1 MTITVLGDQGAR
13 DRIRRE
19 TATTLFVEAGAGSG
33 KTTTLVRRLLTLV
46 LDDNIPLSQIAAVTF
61 TEKAGAELRDRLR
74 GELDRECRHP
84 DPLRRERAQQ
94 ASDDL
99 DAAAIGTLH
108 SFAQRLLTMFPIQA
122 GLPPL
127 IEVLD
132 EVASSVAFESRWGVL
147 QADLLDHPSLAEPL
161 LLALSTGTKL
171 EHLRSLAKAFG
182 NDWDL
187 ISDRVLPHPP
197 SAATLP
203 DVSTLMRRAIE
214 LALRASECLD
224 SEDKFLPKLD
234 ALSSWGEALAAATS
248 DAERFGILTTGSDT
262 RWGSGGKK
270 GNWPDLAGLRSDCQ
284 ALTED
289 IATAAAAYA
298 EATLRPL
305 AYWIAEQV
313 ERSAAER
320 TAEGRL
326 EFHDLLVLSRNLL
339 RRDEG
344 VRAALQQQY
353 PRLLLDEFQ
362 DTDPIQIEIA
372 LRIAGGADAA
382 AADWRDILVPPG
394 SVFVVGDPKQ
404 SIYRFRRA
412 DIATYLSTQEHLGV
426 SVTLDTNFR
435 TVEPILT
442 WINAVYAK
450 VIQAEPQAQPPYL
463 PLRAAREETPRGPAV
478 VLLGSQEHTDKPNA
492 EELRVREA
500 RDVASAIR
508 TALDE
513 QWTTQTSDGIW
524 RPLRPADV
532 AILIPARTSLPF
544 LENALTD
551 AGLPYRAES
560 SSLVYQAREIRDLM
574 AAARAVA
581 DPSDLLSCVTAL
593 RSALFGCGDDD
604 LFTWKRDGGSFNLL
618 APSTPASAGHP
629 TGQALAYLRRLHWD
643 ARWMT
648 PSDVLT
654 ALVVDRRMMEVAAY
668 GSHARDEWRRLRFVI
683 DQARAWADVEHGSL
697 GEYLAWAARQADET
711 SRVAEAVL
719 PETDVEAIRI
729 LTVHA
734 AKGLEFPMVVLSGMS
749 SRSRSPSGVRL
760 LWKIDGY
767 AVRLTKRLQ
776 TNDFEA
782 AQPIDEQMD
791 SYERRRL
798 LYVAATRARDHLVV
812 SLHRDAGNSQ
822 SNAKVLAAAG
832 AADQGAHAFTA
843 AVHIPRPRN
852 APSTAAP
859 APELTAWR
867 QRIETARTR
876 TRHSPAQTASGL
888 EGTEPEI
895 VLPAVPETI
904 LGGSANGARNLEL
917 PPWAKGRYGDKI
929 GRAVHGVLQSVDLT
943 GDEDIAAVAQAQ
955 AMAEG
960 VTEHADAVAALATS
974 ALAAPLMRRAASR
987 EHWRESY
994 VGTQL
999 DDGIILEG
1007 FVDLIF
1013 REDDGSLVII
1023 DYKTDSIPDAA
1034 VPARTTYYA
1043 PQIRAYQRALSAAT
1057 GAEVTGHLLFL
1068 RAGAPEA
1075 LAVRVV

>member
-1 MTITVLGDQGAR
+1 MTVLGDQDAR
-13 DRIRRE
+13 HRIERDS
-19 TATTLFVEAGAGSG
+19 ATTLFVEAGAGSG

-46 LDDNIPLSQIAAVTF
+46 LDDNIPLSRVAAVTF

-74 GELDRECRHP
+74 ENLDRESQHE
-84 DPLRRERAQQ
+84 DLVRRQRAQQ

-108 SFAQRLLTMFPIQA
+108 SFAQRILTMFPIQA

-127 IEVLD
+127 IDVLD
-132 EVASSVAFESRWGVL
+132 EVASSVAFETRWGVL
-147 QADLLDHPSLAEPL
+147 QADLLDHPDLAQPL

-187 ISDRVLPHPP
+187 ISDRVLPNPP
-197 SAATLP
+197 PAATLP
-203 DVSTLMRRAIE
+203 DLSILMRQATE
-214 LALRASECLD
+214 LALRATECSD
-224 SEDKFLPKLD
+224 ADDKFLPKLD
-234 ALSSWGEALAAATS
+234 ALRDWGEALAAATS
-248 DAERFGILTTGSDT
+248 DAERFGVLTAGSAT
-262 RWGSGGKK
+262 RWGNGGKK
-270 GNWPDLAGLRSDCQ
+270 GNWLNLAGLKSDCQ
-284 ALTED
+284 SLTDD
-289 IATAAAAYA
+289 ITQAAAAFA

-305 AYWIAEQV
+305 AYWIALQV
-313 ERSAAER
+313 ERSAIER

-339 RRDEG
+339 RG
-344 VRAALQQQY
+344 NSHVRASLKQQF

-362 DTDPIQIEIA
+362 DTDPIQIELT
-372 LRIAGGADAA
+372 LRIAAGAEGGAAN
-382 AADWRDILVPPG
+382 WRDIVVPPG

-412 DIATYLSTQEHLGV
+412 DIATYLSTQERLGV

-442 WINAVYAK
+442 WINAVYANL
-450 VIQAEPQAQPPYL
+450 IQAEPDAQPPYL
-463 PLRAAREETPRGPAV
+463 PLRAARPETPQGPAV
-478 VLLGSQEHTDKPNA
+478 VLLGSQEHADKPNA
-492 EELRVREA
+492 EQLRLREA
-500 RDVASAIR
+500 RDVASVIR

-513 QWTTQTSDGIW
+513 QWTTQDPSDGSW

-532 AILIPARTSLPF
+532 AVLIPARTSLSF

-618 APSTPASAGHP
+618 APPNPDRFEHP
-629 TGQALAYLRRLHWD
+629 VGQALAYLRRLHWD
-643 ARWMT
+643 SRWMT
-648 PSDVLT
+648 PSEVLT
-654 ALVVDRRMMEVAAY
+654 ALMVDRRMMEVSAY
-668 GSHARDEWRRLRFVI
+668 GSHARDGWRRLRFVV

-749 SRSRSPSGVRL
+749 SRPRSPSGVRL
-760 LWKIDGY
+760 LWKPDGY

-791 SYERRRL
+791 GYERRRL

-812 SLHRDAGNSQ
+812 SLHRDTGNTQ
-822 SNAKVLAAAG
+822 SNAKLLATAG
-832 AADQGAHAFTA
+832 AADQGVHNF
-843 AVHIPRPRN
+843 VSPIHIPRPRN
-852 APSTAAP
+852 APSTADP

-867 QRIETARTR
+867 QRIETARRR

-895 VLPAVPETI
+895 TLPAAPEAI
-904 LGGSANGARNLEL
+904 LGGSAKGARNLEL

-929 GRAVHGVLQSVDLT
+929 GRAVHGVLQSVNLS
-943 GDEDIAAVAQAQ
+943 GDEDLAAIAQAQ
-955 AMAEG
+955 AMSEG
-960 VTEHADAVAALATS
+960 VAEHADAVAALAAS
-974 ALAAPLMRRAASR
+974 ALEAPLMQRAAAR

-1034 VPARTTYYA
+1034 VPVRAAYYA
-1043 PQIRAYQRALSAAT
+1043 PQIKAYQRALSAAT

-1068 RAGAPEA
+1068 RAGVSEA